1 MLHRVRVWARFRA
14 PLYPFTPSAV
24 HEYGERRGMAV
35 HNGYYE
41 YEDDPP
47 GPPWVLSHEQ
57 AIRNAIAEV
66 EQAAA
71 SLAALLDQLRQQL
84 LEECSRPLPA
94 EGASAIAGPGESA
107 AGGRDVTPAGQ
118 VRRSGTPAE
127 A

>member
-1 MLHRVRVWARFRA
+1 MLHRVRVWARFRV

-24 HEYGERRGMAV
+24 HEYGERRGWKVLGPA
-35 HNGYYE
+35 YE

-47 GPPWVLSHEQ
+47 GPLWVETREH

-71 SLAALLDQLRQQL
+71 SLSALLDQLRQQL

-94 EGASAIAGPGESA
+94 EGASIAGS
-107 AGGRDVTPAGQ
+107 R
-118 VRRSGTPAE
+118 
-127 A
+127 